1 MEQYKDKLKLQNIA
15 TALCCVLLAF
25 FTVLGFLGELGIVS
39 LSPVAGDS
47 HWQSRWRGF
56 ISGASFGILAL
67 MLFFLVRNLRA
78 MKDEKKLRQLY
89 IRENDERSIQIW
101 TAARAASMQI
111 FLMAGLVACI
121 IAGYFSV
128 TVCITILI
136 CVLTQQGLGQYTD
149 AITNLCSS

>member
-136 CVLTQQGLGQYTD
+136 CVLTQSLLGMAFKVYY
-149 AITNLCSS
+149 SKKF

>member
-1 MEQYKDKLKLQNIA
+1 MEQYKDKLKLQNIT

-25 FTVLGFLGELGIVS
+25 FTVLGFLGEMGIVS
-39 LSPVAGDS
+39 LAPVAGDS

-78 MKDEKKLRQLY
+78 MRDEKKLRQLY

-111 FLMAGLVACI
+111 FLLAGLVACI

-128 TVCITILI
+128 TVCITILS
-136 CVLTQQGLGQYTD
+136 CVLTQSLLGMAFKVYY
-149 AITNLCSS
+149 SKKF